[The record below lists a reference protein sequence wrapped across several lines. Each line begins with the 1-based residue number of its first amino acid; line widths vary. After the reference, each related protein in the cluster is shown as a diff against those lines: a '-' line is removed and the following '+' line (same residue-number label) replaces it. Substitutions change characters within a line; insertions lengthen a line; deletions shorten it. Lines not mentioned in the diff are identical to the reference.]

1 MIPIM
6 TIPTALVILF
16 LLPLKHR
23 SGNFGEK
30 MKKIDC
36 GGIVLNIAATLL
48 ILVPLSGGGVTYAW
62 SSAFF
67 IAATVVGVVLAIL
80 FVLYEWKAVALPL
93 MPLRLYQAPHCWAL
107 YLQTA
112 LIGLVY
118 YGNFFY
124 LPIYFQSILRYS
136 PLVSGA
142 LILPVVITSSAT
154 SISSGQYMARVGSY
168 MHCITA
174 GFFLWTLGSG
184 LTLMFDR
191 NTGLARLVGILI
203 IEGAG
208 IGLTLQPTLVGLYA
222 NNRSE
227 DRAVT
232 TGLRNFIRTVGGS
245 FGLVISGVT
254 LSNTLSSELKR
265 AGFASDSLIAEL
277 TSSTYALDKLDLT
290 EATKEKVLDVYMLG
304 LHHIFIFFTTCAGCG
319 LLLSLWVG
327 NTNLKASKQVDVAAA
342 SEQKK
347 ETLEEPSTQR
357 SDDRELDLESGN
369 VLKNSRV

>member
-1 MIPIM
+1 M

-30 MKKIDC
+30 MKKIDY

-265 AGFASDSLIAEL
+265 AGFASVSLIAEL

-319 LLLSLWVG
+319 SLLSLWVG
-327 NTNLKASKQVDVAAA
+327 NTSLKASKQVDVAAA
-342 SEQKK
+342 SEEKK
-347 ETLEEPSTQR
+347 ETLEESSTQR